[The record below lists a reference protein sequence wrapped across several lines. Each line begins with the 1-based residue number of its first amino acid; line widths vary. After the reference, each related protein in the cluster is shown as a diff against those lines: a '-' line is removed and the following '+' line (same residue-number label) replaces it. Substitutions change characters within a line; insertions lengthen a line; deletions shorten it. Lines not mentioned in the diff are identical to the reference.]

1 MERVNELRKKAALYR
16 LVAAV
21 PTSGSARAD
30 RVLTLL
36 AQALDREAAEI
47 ERLHIAVGH
56 LPVAEP
62 SHQRA

>member
-1 MERVNELRKKAALYR
+1 MERANELRNKAALYR

-36 AQALDREAAEI
+36 AQALDREDAEI
-47 ERLHIAVGH
+47 ERLHITVGQS
-56 LPVAEP
+56 PAGEP
-62 SHQRA
+62 SQQRA